1 MGDVSTIVFDLLLE
15 RHVALK
21 EEWLS
26 NVFDFI
32 ESHLK
37 GCGLR
42 NVLLDPA
49 RVAGLVFEQWKY
61 ADIGDSTYPFLKQ
74 LGISESSEKVFL
86 QQPVVLQINSIVDIG
101 APFHS
106 QLNSLTYEFVDNTGF
121 EVLPELERGQ
131 GPDHIVAKARR
142 MLSLSVTDGDTN
154 LRAIEYRSIK
164 NLSLLTPPGSK
175 ILLIP
180 PVLCRKGVLFL
191 TPDNFQLL
199 GGDVE
204 KYFASGRPLQVM
216 ASKLNA
222 TLPASKHENCGIPFE
237 MPKPSISA
245 PIPDDDEHEAI
256 LSNGDENAA
265 VEDEDVEEHFSES
278 ASEVV
283 SPSIGR
289 SATSTTVCQFKLL
302 ETSSGLNSTC
312 KPIAEIHPMKP
323 VEPRKS
329 IEKRDRCNLP
339 SIELEDLPPNFEAE
353 LEQLKATPSTSTGS
367 SEDKLRRDAKTSNKR
382 VIRSVVETPSTTRI
396 ESLTD
401 IYSTGTPA
409 APTSSILE
417 LCGSQQERS
426 FIKAKSR
433 VSFDPGRRPVKLGIQ
448 SFLTSPP
455 QREPNHVEEKQIPI
469 ETVPKKIKIEMVDLT
484 DEEDM
489 KPNTSSA
496 DISASSSFNQTRRE
510 SLDTT
515 GATEDEL
522 VVKFKS
528 LNVVRLAD
536 ASKQMR
542 FAVGSCRKTVQ
553 PIILDI
559 IDPLRIVDGTW
570 TMKVALQ
577 DDSVDRFQCL
587 VDNRTLTSLIGLTP
601 AEAMEV
607 RNSEEL
613 ERRRDGQRRLAAV
626 EEQLKR
632 LDLII
637 EVEMYSS
644 RADAVIRNIRTF
656 MQALDVL

>member
-278 ASEVV
+278 ASEV
-283 SPSIGR
+283 
-289 SATSTTVCQFKLL
+289 
-302 ETSSGLNSTC
+302 
-312 KPIAEIHPMKP
+312 IHPMKP